1 MTAAAAW
8 QQQQQQSRPLLPLR
22 LHRRLF
28 FVLVL
33 FASVILFLFLI
44 VLRDV
49 SAAAFLGAAPRLR
62 GGNPHPPAARPPL
75 DEDLEVWATASLLD
89 GDESV
94 EGWSADWFRASP
106 VLHTLDHVETQLFA
120 LDPPVDA
127 TAIRIVSLTNA
138 ERAQR
143 DAAGDG
149 AAPRQE
155 AFPHLLSGL
164 SAYVGLFQV
173 AFA

>member
-1 MTAAAAW
+1 MVHGRHAQRNHA
-8 QQQQQQSRPLLPLR
+8 R
-22 LHRRLF
+22 L
-28 FVLVL
+28 
-33 FASVILFLFLI
+33 
-44 VLRDV
+44 
-49 SAAAFLGAAPRLR
+49 SACCCGMVGAA
-62 GGNPHPPAARPPL
+62 
-75 DEDLEVWATASLLD
+75 
-89 GDESV
+89 
-94 EGWSADWFRASP
+94 ASP

>member
-1 MTAAAAW
+1 VVAI
-8 QQQQQQSRPLLPLR
+8 R
-22 LHRRLF
+22 
-28 FVLVL
+28 
-33 FASVILFLFLI
+33 I
-44 VLRDV
+44 
-49 SAAAFLGAAPRLR
+49 
-62 GGNPHPPAARPPL
+62 PPL
-75 DEDLEVWATASLLD
+75 PHGPLSTRTFEVWATASASLD